1 MTSEPNRKI
10 KLSMNITLETIAIIA
25 AAVLFGA
32 AAQINFLGSAFAQGQ
47 QQEQQQQA
55 FNDHVFVANELSNTI
70 SVINPKNNTLE
81 DTIDLT
87 GFDNRKPFSFN
98 ASTPLAAM
106 HLTPL
111 YNGAIDAHG
120 MNSSPDGKLIAVTAR
135 GSSNIYLINT
145 TTLKKTGS
153 DNGIF
158 VGREPHVPT
167 FTLDGKSIWT
177 TVRGSNY
184 IAVTDVNDAI
194 KNNQTFYNE
203 AISTVN
209 APSMIWFSK
218 DGRLAFVGSQKESVM
233 DVIDTTSKKSIAVIN
248 LTKADPIGFTPF
260 VKVTPDGREVW
271 LVHKSADAI
280 TVIST
285 QQPFNIIST
294 IKLEKGSRPNHVEFA
309 GGREDNGGGRG
320 GYAYVTLAA
329 ADPKTNT
336 SKVMIIDTNNKSI
349 IGSSDSHGKEAHGI
363 WANPNG
369 TRIYVGHEQT
379 PVLAVFDINGPNA
392 INPKSVADIA
402 LGGVNMPN
410 GQFLPSKKSIDVVYD
425 HIIIGK

>member
-1 MTSEPNRKI
+1 MTMEPNRKI
-10 KLSMNITLETIAIIA
+10 KLVMNATLEATGIIA
-25 AAVLFGA
+25 VVVIFA
-32 AAQINFLGSAFAQGQ
+32 AAQISFLDSVFAQGQ
-47 QQEQQQQA
+47 QQA
-55 FNDHVFVANELSNTI
+55 FDDHVFVANELSNTI

-87 GFDNRKPFSFN
+87 GFDNRTPFSFN

-111 YNGAIDAHG
+111 YNGAIDTHG
-120 MNSSPDGKLIAVTAR
+120 MNSSPDGKIIAVTAR

-145 TTLKKTGS
+145 TTLEKTGP

-184 IAVTDVNDAI
+184 IAVIDVNDAI
-194 KNNQTFYNE
+194 KNNRTFYNE

-218 DGRLAFVGSQKESVM
+218 DGRLAFVGSQKESLM
-233 DVIDTTSKKSIAVIN
+233 DVIDTTSKKSIAVVN

-260 VKVTPDGREVW
+260 VKVTPDGSEVW
-271 LVHKSADAI
+271 LVHKNADAI
-280 TVIST
+280 TVINT

-294 IKLEKGSRPNHVEFA
+294 IKLEKGSKPNHVEFA
-309 GGREDNGGGRG
+309 GGREDNGSAR
-320 GYAYVTLAA
+320 YAYVTLAS
-329 ADPKTNT
+329 ADPKTNS
-336 SKVMIIDTNNKSI
+336 SKVNIIDAINKSI
-349 IGSSDSHGKEAHGI
+349 ISSSDSHGKEAHGI

-379 PVLAVFDINGPNA
+379 PVLAVFDIDGPNA
-392 INPKSVADIA
+392 TNPKSIADIA

-425 HIIIGK
+425 DIITGK

>member
-1 MTSEPNRKI
+1 
-10 KLSMNITLETIAIIA
+10 MNITLGAIAIIA
-25 AAVLFGA
+25 TVLFGA
-32 AAQINFLGSAFAQGQ
+32 AQIGFQDSTFAQAQ
-47 QQEQQQQA
+47 PQEQQQQA
-55 FNDHVFVANELSNTI
+55 SNDHVFVANELSNTI
-70 SVINPKNNTLE
+70 SVINPINNTLE

-98 ASTPLAAM
+98 ASKPLAAM

-111 YNGAIDAHG
+111 YNGAIDTHG
-120 MNSSPDGKLIAVTAR
+120 MNSSPDGKLIAVAAR

-145 TTLKKTGS
+145 TTFEKTGP

-184 IAVTDVNDAI
+184 IAVIDVNDAI

-203 AISTVN
+203 AIATVN

-218 DGRLAFVGSQKESVM
+218 DGRLAFVGSQKDSVM
-233 DVIDTTSKKSIAVIN
+233 DVIDTTSKKSITVVN

-260 VKVTPDGREVW
+260 VKVTPAGSEVW

-280 TVIST
+280 TVINT

-294 IKLEKGSRPNHVEFA
+294 IKLEKGSKPNHVEFA
-309 GGREDNGGGRG
+309 RGREDNGGRG
-320 GYAYVTLAA
+320 GYAYVTLAD

-369 TRIYVGHEQT
+369 TRLYVGHEQT
-379 PVLAVFDINGPNA
+379 PILAVFDINGPNA

-402 LGGVNMPN
+402 LGGVKMPN
-410 GQFLPSKKSIDVVYD
+410 GQFLQSKKSIDVVYD
-425 HIIIGK
+425 HIIIGE

>member
-1 MTSEPNRKI
+1 MRSEPNRKSN
-10 KLSMNITLETIAIIA
+10 LTMNVTLEAIAMIAAII
-25 AAVLFGA
+25 FA
-32 AAQINFLGSAFAQGQ
+32 AAQIGFLGSAFAQGQ
-47 QQEQQQQA
+47 QQQQA

-70 SVINPKNNTLE
+70 SVINPLNNTLE

-111 YNGAIDAHG
+111 YNGAIDTHG
-120 MNSSPDGKLIAVTAR
+120 MNSSPDGKLIAVAAR

-145 TTLKKTGS
+145 TTLEKTGP

-167 FTLDGKSIWT
+167 FTLDGRSIWT

-184 IAVTDVNDAI
+184 IAIIDANDAI
-194 KNNQTFYNE
+194 KNNRTFYNE

-218 DGRLAFVGSQKESVM
+218 DGRLAFVGSQKDSVM
-233 DVIDTTSKKSIAVIN
+233 DVIDTTSKKSIAIVN
-248 LTKADPIGFTPF
+248 LTKVDPIGFTPF
-260 VKVTPDGREVW
+260 VKVTPDGSEVW

-285 QQPFNIIST
+285 QQPFNIVST
-294 IKLEKGSRPNHVEFA
+294 IKLEKGSKPNHVEFA
-309 GGREDNGGGRG
+309 GGRDNGR
-320 GYAYVTLAA
+320 GYAYVTLAD

-336 SKVMIIDTNNKSI
+336 SKVMIIDTTNKSI

-369 TRIYVGHEQT
+369 TSLYVGHEQT
-379 PVLAVFDINGPNA
+379 PVLAVFDINGSNA
-392 INPKSVADIA
+392 INPKLVADIS
-402 LGGVNMPN
+402 LGGINMPN

-425 HIIIGK
+425 HIITGE

>member
-1 MTSEPNRKI
+1 MTSEPDRKT
-10 KLSMNITLETIAIIA
+10 KLTISITLETIAIIA
-25 AAVLFGA
+25 AVLFGA
-32 AAQINFLGSAFAQGQ
+32 GVQIKFLDSAFVQGQ
-47 QQEQQQQA
+47 QQEQQQA

-70 SVINPKNNTLE
+70 SAINPINNTLE

-98 ASTPLAAM
+98 ASAPLAAM

-111 YNGAIDAHG
+111 YNGAIDTHG
-120 MNSSPDGKLIAVTAR
+120 MNSSPDGKIIAVAAR
-135 GSSNIYLINT
+135 GSSNIYLINAT
-145 TTLKKTGS
+145 NLEKTGP

-177 TVRGSNY
+177 TVRGSDY
-184 IAVTDVNDAI
+184 IAVIDVNDAI
-194 KNNQTFYNE
+194 KNNRTFYNE

-248 LTKADPIGFTPF
+248 LTKSDPIGFTPF
-260 VKVTPDGREVW
+260 VKVTPDGSEVW
-271 LVHKSADAI
+271 LVHKSADSI

-285 QQPFNIIST
+285 KQPFNIIST
-294 IKLEKGSRPNHVEFA
+294 IKLEKGSKPNHVEFA
-309 GGREDNGGGRG
+309 GGREDNRV
-320 GYAYVTLAA
+320 GYAYVTLAD

-336 SKVMIIDTNNKSI
+336 SKVMIIDTTNKSI
-349 IGSSDSHGKEAHGI
+349 IGYSDSHGKEAHGI

-369 TRIYVGHEQT
+369 TMIYVGHEQT
-379 PVLAVFDINGPNA
+379 PILAVFDINGPNA
-392 INPKSVADIA
+392 INPKLVADIA

-410 GQFLPSKKSIDVVYD
+410 GQFLQSKKSIDVVYD
-425 HIIIGK
+425 HITTGK

>member
-1 MTSEPNRKI
+1 MRSEPNRKSN
-10 KLSMNITLETIAIIA
+10 LTMNVTLEAIAMIAAII
-25 AAVLFGA
+25 FA
-32 AAQINFLGSAFAQGQ
+32 AAQIGFLGSAFAQEQ
-47 QQEQQQQA
+47 QQQQA

-70 SVINPKNNTLE
+70 SVINPLNNTLE

-111 YNGAIDAHG
+111 YNGAIDTHG
-120 MNSSPDGKLIAVTAR
+120 MNSSPDGKLIAVAAR

-145 TTLKKTGS
+145 TTLEKTGP

-167 FTLDGKSIWT
+167 FTLDGRSIWT

-184 IAVTDVNDAI
+184 IAIIDANDAI
-194 KNNQTFYNE
+194 KNNRTFYNE

-218 DGRLAFVGSQKESVM
+218 DGRLAFVGSQKDSVM
-233 DVIDTTSKKSIAVIN
+233 DVIDTTSKKSIAIVN
-248 LTKADPIGFTPF
+248 LTKVDPIGFTPF
-260 VKVTPDGREVW
+260 VKVTPDGSEVW

-280 TVIST
+280 TVTST
-285 QQPFNIIST
+285 QQPFNIVST
-294 IKLEKGSRPNHVEFA
+294 IKLEKGSKPNHVEFA
-309 GGREDNGGGRG
+309 GGRDNGR
-320 GYAYVTLAA
+320 GYAYVTLAD

-336 SKVMIIDTNNKSI
+336 SKVMIIDTTNKSI

-369 TRIYVGHEQT
+369 TSLYVGHEQT
-379 PVLAVFDINGPNA
+379 PVLAVFDINGSNA
-392 INPKSVADIA
+392 INPKLVADIS
-402 LGGVNMPN
+402 LGGINMPN

-425 HIIIGK
+425 HIITGE

>member
-1 MTSEPNRKI
+1 MIMELNRKI
-10 KLSMNITLETIAIIA
+10 KLVMKMTLEATGIIA
-25 AAVLFGA
+25 AVAIFGA
-32 AAQINFLGSAFAQGQ
+32 AAQISFLDSVFAQG
-47 QQEQQQQA
+47 QQQQA

-81 DTIDLT
+81 DT
-87 GFDNRKPFSFN
+87 GP
-98 ASTPLAAM
+98 
-106 HLTPL
+106 
-111 YNGAIDAHG
+111 
-120 MNSSPDGKLIAVTAR
+120 
-135 GSSNIYLINT
+135 
-145 TTLKKTGS
+145 

-184 IAVTDVNDAI
+184 IAVIDVNDAI
-194 KNNQTFYNE
+194 KNNRIFYNE

-233 DVIDTTSKKSIAVIN
+233 DVIDTTSKKSIAVVN
-248 LTKADPIGFTPF
+248 LTKSDPIGFTPF

-280 TVIST
+280 TVINT

-294 IKLEKGSRPNHVEFA
+294 IKLEKGSKPNHVEFA
-309 GGREDNGGGRG
+309 GEGREDNGSAR
-320 GYAYVTLAA
+320 YAYVTLAS
-329 ADPKTNT
+329 ADPKTNS
-336 SKVMIIDTNNKSI
+336 SKVNIIDAINKSI
-349 IGSSDSHGKEAHGI
+349 ISSSDSHGKEAHGI

-379 PVLAVFDINGPNA
+379 PVLAVFDIDGPNA
-392 INPKSVADIA
+392 INPKSVADID
-402 LGGVNMPN
+402 LGGVNMHN

-425 HIIIGK
+425 DIITGK

>member
-1 MTSEPNRKI
+1 
-10 KLSMNITLETIAIIA
+10 MNITLETIAIIA
-25 AAVLFGA
+25 AVLFGA
-32 AAQINFLGSAFAQGQ
+32 GVQINFLDSAFAQGQ
-47 QQEQQQQA
+47 EEEQQQA

-98 ASTPLAAM
+98 ASTPLPAM

-111 YNGAIDAHG
+111 YNGAIDTHG
-120 MNSSPDGKLIAVTAR
+120 MNSSPDGKIIAVTAR
-135 GSSNIYLINT
+135 GSSNIYLINAT
-145 TTLKKTGS
+145 NLEKTGP

-167 FTLDGKSIWT
+167 FTLDGKSILT

-184 IAVTDVNDAI
+184 IAVIDVNDAI
-194 KNNQTFYNE
+194 KNNRTFYNE

-218 DGRLAFVGSQKESVM
+218 DGGLAFVGSQKESVM
-233 DVIDTTSKKSIAVIN
+233 DVIDTTSKKSIAVVN
-248 LTKADPIGFTPF
+248 LTKSDPIGFTPF

-309 GGREDNGGGRG
+309 GGREDNGGG
-320 GYAYVTLAA
+320 GYAYVTLAD

-336 SKVMIIDTNNKSI
+336 SKVMIIDTTNKSI

-363 WANPNG
+363 WANPNR

-425 HIIIGK
+425 HIITGK

>member
-1 MTSEPNRKI
+1 MTSKPNRKI
-10 KLSMNITLETIAIIA
+10 KLTMNIALETIAIIA
-25 AAVLFGA
+25 AIIFA
-32 AAQINFLGSAFAQGQ
+32 AAQIGFLDSALAQG
-47 QQEQQQQA
+47 QQQA

-98 ASTPLAAM
+98 ASTPLPAM

-111 YNGAIDAHG
+111 YNGAIDTHG
-120 MNSSPDGKLIAVTAR
+120 MNSSPDGKLIAVAAR

-145 TTLKKTGS
+145 TTLEKTGS

-184 IAVTDVNDAI
+184 IAVIDVNDAI
-194 KNNQTFYNE
+194 KNNRTFYNE

-233 DVIDTTSKKSIAVIN
+233 DVIDTTSKKSIAVVN

-260 VKVTPDGREVW
+260 VKVTPDGSEVW

-294 IKLEKGSRPNHVEFA
+294 IKLEKGSKPNHVEFA
-309 GGREDNGGGRG
+309 GGRDNGR
-320 GYAYVTLAA
+320 GYAYVTLAD

-336 SKVMIIDTNNKSI
+336 SKVMIIDTTNKSI

-410 GQFLPSKKSIDVVYD
+410 EQFLPSKKSIDVVYD
-425 HIIIGK
+425 HIITGK

>member
-1 MTSEPNRKI
+1 MTLKPNRKSN
-10 KLSMNITLETIAIIA
+10 LTMNMALEAIAIIA
-25 AAVLFGA
+25 AIIFA
-32 AAQINFLGSAFAQGQ
+32 AAQISFLDSALAQG
-47 QQEQQQQA
+47 QQQA

-111 YNGAIDAHG
+111 YNGAIDTHG

-145 TTLKKTGS
+145 TTLEKTGP

-177 TVRGSNY
+177 PVRGSNY
-184 IAVTDVNDAI
+184 IAVIDVNDAI
-194 KNNQTFYNE
+194 KNNRIFYNE

-218 DGRLAFVGSQKESVM
+218 DGRLAFVGSQKDSVM
-233 DVIDTTSKKSIAVIN
+233 DVIDTTSKKSIAVVN
-248 LTKADPIGFTPF
+248 LTKSDPIGFTPF

-280 TVIST
+280 TVINT

-294 IKLEKGSRPNHVEFA
+294 IKLEKGSKPNHVEFA
-309 GGREDNGGGRG
+309 GGREHNGGR
-320 GYAYVTLAA
+320 GYAYVILAD
-329 ADPKTNT
+329 ADLKTNT
-336 SKVMIIDTNNKSI
+336 SKVMIIDITNKSI
-349 IGSSDSHGKEAHGI
+349 IDSSDSHGKEAHGI

-379 PVLAVFDINGPNA
+379 PVLAVFDIDGPNA
-392 INPKSVADIA
+392 INPKSVADID
-402 LGGVNMPN
+402 LGGVNMHN

-425 HIIIGK
+425 DIITGK

>member
-1 MTSEPNRKI
+1 MELNRKI
-10 KLSMNITLETIAIIA
+10 KLVMNMTLEATGIIA
-25 AAVLFGA
+25 AVAIFGA
-32 AAQINFLGSAFAQGQ
+32 AAQISFLDSVFAQGQ
-47 QQEQQQQA
+47 QQQQT

-111 YNGAIDAHG
+111 YNGAIDTHG

-135 GSSNIYLINT
+135 GSSNIYLINI
-145 TTLKKTGS
+145 TTLEKTGP

-184 IAVTDVNDAI
+184 IAVIDVNDAI

-233 DVIDTTSKKSIAVIN
+233 DVIDTTSKKSIAVVN
-248 LTKADPIGFTPF
+248 LTKSDPIGFTPF

-280 TVIST
+280 TAIST

-294 IKLEKGSRPNHVEFA
+294 IKLEKGSKPNHVEFA
-309 GGREDNGGGRG
+309 GEGREDNGSAR
-320 GYAYVTLAA
+320 YAYVTLAA
-329 ADPKTNT
+329 ADPKTNS
-336 SKVMIIDTNNKSI
+336 SKVMIIDAINKSI

-379 PVLAVFDINGPNA
+379 PVLAVFDINGTNA

-410 GQFLPSKKSIDVVYD
+410 GQFLQSKKSIDVVYD
-425 HIIIGK
+425 HITTGK

>member
-1 MTSEPNRKI
+1 MTMELNRKI
-10 KLSMNITLETIAIIA
+10 KLVMNMTLEATGIIA
-25 AAVLFGA
+25 AVAIFGA
-32 AAQINFLGSAFAQGQ
+32 AAQISFLDSVFAQG
-47 QQEQQQQA
+47 QQQQA

-111 YNGAIDAHG
+111 YNGAIDTHG

-145 TTLKKTGS
+145 TTLEKTGP

-184 IAVTDVNDAI
+184 IAVIDVNDAI
-194 KNNQTFYNE
+194 KNNRTFYNE

-248 LTKADPIGFTPF
+248 LTKSDPIGFTPF
-260 VKVTPDGREVW
+260 VKVTPDGSEVW
-271 LVHKSADAI
+271 LVHKSADSI

-285 QQPFNIIST
+285 KQPFNIIST
-294 IKLEKGSRPNHVEFA
+294 IKLEKGSKPNHVEFA
-309 GGREDNGGGRG
+309 GGREDNRV
-320 GYAYVTLAA
+320 GYAYVTLAD

-336 SKVMIIDTNNKSI
+336 SKVMIIDTTNKSI
-349 IGSSDSHGKEAHGI
+349 IGYSDSHGKEAHGI

-369 TRIYVGHEQT
+369 TMIYVGHEQT
-379 PVLAVFDINGPNA
+379 PILAVFDINGPNA
-392 INPKSVADIA
+392 INPKLVADIA

-410 GQFLPSKKSIDVVYD
+410 GQFLQSKKSIDVVYG
-425 HIIIGK
+425 HIITGK

>member
-1 MTSEPNRKI
+1 MTMEPNRKI
-10 KLSMNITLETIAIIA
+10 KLTMNITLESIAIIA
-25 AAVLFGA
+25 AAAQFGA
-32 AAQINFLGSAFAQGQ
+32 EGQINFLDSVFAQGQ
-47 QQEQQQQA
+47 QQS

-111 YNGAIDAHG
+111 YNGAIDTHG

-145 TTLKKTGS
+145 TNLEKTGS

-184 IAVTDVNDAI
+184 IAVIDVNDAI
-194 KNNQTFYNE
+194 KNNRTFYNE

-209 APSMIWFSK
+209 APSMVWFSK

-233 DVIDTTSKKSIAVIN
+233 DVIDTTSKKSIAVVN

-260 VKVTPDGREVW
+260 VKVTPDGSEVW

-280 TVIST
+280 TAIST

-294 IKLEKGSRPNHVEFA
+294 IKLENGSKPNHVEFA
-309 GGREDNGGGRG
+309 GEGGREEDNGGRG

-336 SKVMIIDTNNKSI
+336 SKVMIIDTTNKSI

-369 TRIYVGHEQT
+369 TSIYVGHEHT

-410 GQFLPSKKSIDVVYD
+410 GQFLQSKKSIDVVYD
-425 HIIIGK
+425 HIIAGK

>member
-1 MTSEPNRKI
+1 MTMELNRKI
-10 KLSMNITLETIAIIA
+10 KLVMNMTLEATGIIA
-25 AAVLFGA
+25 AVAIFGA
-32 AAQINFLGSAFAQGQ
+32 AAQISFLDSVFAQG
-47 QQEQQQQA
+47 QQQQA

-111 YNGAIDAHG
+111 YNGAIDTHG

-145 TTLKKTGS
+145 TTLEKTGP

-184 IAVTDVNDAI
+184 IAVIDVNDAI
-194 KNNQTFYNE
+194 KNNRTFYNE

-233 DVIDTTSKKSIAVIN
+233 DIIDTTSKKSIAVVN
-248 LTKADPIGFTPF
+248 LTKSDPIGFTPF

-280 TVIST
+280 TVINT

-294 IKLEKGSRPNHVEFA
+294 IKLEKGSKPNHVEFA
-309 GGREDNGGGRG
+309 GGREDNGSAR
-320 GYAYVTLAA
+320 YAYVTLAS
-329 ADPKTNT
+329 ADPKTNS
-336 SKVMIIDTNNKSI
+336 SKVNIIDAINKSI
-349 IGSSDSHGKEAHGI
+349 ISSSDSHGKEAHGI

-379 PVLAVFDINGPNA
+379 PVLSVFDIDGPNA
-392 INPKSVADIA
+392 INPKSVADID
-402 LGGVNMPN
+402 LGGVNMHN

-425 HIIIGK
+425 YIITGK

>member
-1 MTSEPNRKI
+1 MTSEPDRKT
-10 KLSMNITLETIAIIA
+10 KLTISITLETIAIIA
-25 AAVLFGA
+25 AVLFGA
-32 AAQINFLGSAFAQGQ
+32 GVQIKFLDSAFVQGQ
-47 QQEQQQQA
+47 QQEQQQS

-98 ASTPLAAM
+98 ASAPLAAM

-111 YNGAIDAHG
+111 YNGAIDTHG
-120 MNSSPDGKLIAVTAR
+120 MNSSPDGKLIAVAAR

-145 TTLKKTGS
+145 TTLEKTGP

-184 IAVTDVNDAI
+184 IAVIDVNDAI
-194 KNNQTFYNE
+194 KNNRTFYNE

-218 DGRLAFVGSQKESVM
+218 DGMLAFVGSQKESVM
-233 DVIDTTSKKSIAVIN
+233 DVIDTTSKKSIAVVN
-248 LTKADPIGFTPF
+248 LTKSDPIGFTPF
-260 VKVTPDGREVW
+260 VKVTPDGSEVW

-294 IKLEKGSRPNHVEFA
+294 IKLEKGSKPNHVEFA
-309 GGREDNGGGRG
+309 GGREDNRV
-320 GYAYVTLAA
+320 GYAYVTLAD

-336 SKVMIIDTNNKSI
+336 SKVMIIDTVNKSI

-379 PVLAVFDINGPNA
+379 PVLTVFDINGPNA

-410 GQFLPSKKSIDVVYD
+410 GQFLQSKKSIDVVYD
-425 HIIIGK
+425 HITTGK

>member
-1 MTSEPNRKI
+1 MTMEPNRKI
-10 KLSMNITLETIAIIA
+10 KLVMNATLEATGIIA
-25 AAVLFGA
+25 VVVIFAA
-32 AAQINFLGSAFAQGQ
+32 AAQISFLDSVFAQGQ
-47 QQEQQQQA
+47 QQA
-55 FNDHVFVANELSNTI
+55 FDDHVFVANELSNTI

-87 GFDNRKPFSFN
+87 GFDNRTPFSFN

-111 YNGAIDAHG
+111 YNGAIDTHG
-120 MNSSPDGKLIAVTAR
+120 MNSSPDGKIIAVTAR

-145 TTLKKTGS
+145 TTLEKTGP

-184 IAVTDVNDAI
+184 IAVIDVNDAI
-194 KNNQTFYNE
+194 KNNRTFYNE
-203 AISTVN
+203 AIFTVN

-218 DGRLAFVGSQKESVM
+218 DGRLAFVGSQKESLM
-233 DVIDTTSKKSIAVIN
+233 DVIDTTSKKSIAVVN

-260 VKVTPDGREVW
+260 VKVTPDGSEVW
-271 LVHKSADAI
+271 LVHKNADAI
-280 TVIST
+280 TVINT

-294 IKLEKGSRPNHVEFA
+294 IKLEKGSKPNHVEFA
-309 GGREDNGGGRG
+309 GGREDNGSAR
-320 GYAYVTLAA
+320 YAYVTLAS
-329 ADPKTNT
+329 ADPKTNS
-336 SKVMIIDTNNKSI
+336 SKVNIIDAINKSI
-349 IGSSDSHGKEAHGI
+349 ISSSDSHGKEAHGI

-379 PVLAVFDINGPNA
+379 PVLAVFDIDGPNA
-392 INPKSVADIA
+392 TNPKSIADIA

-425 HIIIGK
+425 DIITGK

>member
-1 MTSEPNRKI
+1 
-10 KLSMNITLETIAIIA
+10 MNVTLEAIAMIAAII
-25 AAVLFGA
+25 FA
-32 AAQINFLGSAFAQGQ
+32 AAQIGFLGSAFAQGQ
-47 QQEQQQQA
+47 QQQQQQA

-70 SVINPKNNTLE
+70 SVINPLNNTLE

-111 YNGAIDAHG
+111 YNGAIDTHG
-120 MNSSPDGKLIAVTAR
+120 MNSSPDGKLIAVAAR

-145 TTLKKTGS
+145 TTLEKTGP

-167 FTLDGKSIWT
+167 FTLDGRSIWT

-184 IAVTDVNDAI
+184 IAIIDANDAI
-194 KNNQTFYNE
+194 KNNRTFYNE

-218 DGRLAFVGSQKESVM
+218 DGRLAFVGSQKDSVM
-233 DVIDTTSKKSIAVIN
+233 DVIDTTSKKSIAIVN
-248 LTKADPIGFTPF
+248 LTKVDPIGFTPF
-260 VKVTPDGREVW
+260 VKVTPDGSEVW

-285 QQPFNIIST
+285 QQPFNIVST
-294 IKLEKGSRPNHVEFA
+294 IKLEKGSKPNHVEFA
-309 GGREDNGGGRG
+309 GGRDNGR
-320 GYAYVTLAA
+320 GYAYVTLAD

-336 SKVMIIDTNNKSI
+336 SKVMIIDTINKSI

-369 TRIYVGHEQT
+369 TSLYVGHEQT
-379 PVLAVFDINGPNA
+379 PVLAVFDINGSNA
-392 INPKSVADIA
+392 INPKLVADIS
-402 LGGVNMPN
+402 LGGINMPN

-425 HIIIGK
+425 HIITGE

>member
-1 MTSEPNRKI
+1 MTMEPNRKI
-10 KLSMNITLETIAIIA
+10 KLVMNATLEATGIIA
-25 AAVLFGA
+25 VVVIFA
-32 AAQINFLGSAFAQGQ
+32 AAQISFLDSVFAQGQ
-47 QQEQQQQA
+47 QQA
-55 FNDHVFVANELSNTI
+55 FDDHVFVANELSNTI

-87 GFDNRKPFSFN
+87 GFDNRTPFSFN

-111 YNGAIDAHG
+111 YNGAIDTHG
-120 MNSSPDGKLIAVTAR
+120 MNSSPDGKIIAVTAR

-145 TTLKKTGS
+145 TTLEKTGP

-184 IAVTDVNDAI
+184 IAVIDVNDAI
-194 KNNQTFYNE
+194 KNNRTFYNE
-203 AISTVN
+203 AIFTVN

-218 DGRLAFVGSQKESVM
+218 DGRLAFVGSQKESLM
-233 DVIDTTSKKSIAVIN
+233 DVIDTTSKKSIAVVN

-260 VKVTPDGREVW
+260 VKVTPDGSEVW
-271 LVHKSADAI
+271 LVHKNADAI
-280 TVIST
+280 TVINT

-294 IKLEKGSRPNHVEFA
+294 IKLEKGSKPNHVEFA
-309 GGREDNGGGRG
+309 GGREDNGSAR
-320 GYAYVTLAA
+320 YAYVTLAS
-329 ADPKTNT
+329 ADPKTNS
-336 SKVMIIDTNNKSI
+336 SKVNIIDAINKSI
-349 IGSSDSHGKEAHGI
+349 ISSSDSHGKEAHGI

-379 PVLAVFDINGPNA
+379 PVLAVFDIDGPNA
-392 INPKSVADIA
+392 TNPKSIADIA

-425 HIIIGK
+425 DIITGK

>member
-1 MTSEPNRKI
+1 MTMELNRKI
-10 KLSMNITLETIAIIA
+10 KLVMNMTLEATGIIVAVAI
-25 AAVLFGA
+25 FGA
-32 AAQINFLGSAFAQGQ
+32 AAQISFLDSVFAQGQ
-47 QQEQQQQA
+47 QQQS

-111 YNGAIDAHG
+111 YNGAIDTHG
-120 MNSSPDGKLIAVTAR
+120 MNSSPNGKLIAV
-135 GSSNIYLINT
+135 
-145 TTLKKTGS
+145 
-153 DNGIF
+153 
-158 VGREPHVPT
+158 
-167 FTLDGKSIWT
+167 

-184 IAVTDVNDAI
+184 IAVIDVNDAI
-194 KNNQTFYNE
+194 KNNRTFYNE

-233 DVIDTTSKKSIAVIN
+233 DVIDTTSKKSIAVVN
-248 LTKADPIGFTPF
+248 LTKSDPIGFTPF
-260 VKVTPDGREVW
+260 VKVTPDGSEVW

-294 IKLEKGSRPNHVEFA
+294 IKLEKGSKPNHVEFA
-309 GGREDNGGGRG
+309 GERREDNGSAR
-320 GYAYVTLAA
+320 YAYVTLAS
-329 ADPKTNT
+329 ADPKTNS
-336 SKVMIIDTNNKSI
+336 SKVMIIDAINKSI
-349 IGSSDSHGKEAHGI
+349 ISSSDSHGKEAHGI

-379 PVLAVFDINGPNA
+379 PVLAVFDIDGPNA
-392 INPKSVADIA
+392 INPKSVADID
-402 LGGVNMPN
+402 LGGVNMHN
-410 GQFLPSKKSIDVVYD
+410 EQFLPSKKSIDVVYD
-425 HIIIGK
+425 HITTGK

>member
-1 MTSEPNRKI
+1 MELNRKI
-10 KLSMNITLETIAIIA
+10 KLVMNMTLEATGIIA
-25 AAVLFGA
+25 AVAIFGA
-32 AAQINFLGSAFAQGQ
+32 AAQISFLDSVFAQG
-47 QQEQQQQA
+47 QQQQA

-98 ASTPLAAM
+98 ASMPLAAM

-111 YNGAIDAHG
+111 YNGAIDTHG
-120 MNSSPDGKLIAVTAR
+120 INSSPDGKLIAVAAR

-145 TTLKKTGS
+145 TTLEKTGS

-184 IAVTDVNDAI
+184 IAVIDVNDAI
-194 KNNQTFYNE
+194 KNNRTFYNE

-218 DGRLAFVGSQKESVM
+218 DGRLAFVGSQKDSVM
-233 DVIDTTSKKSIAVIN
+233 DVIDTTSKKSIAVVN

-260 VKVTPDGREVW
+260 VKVTPDGSEVW

-280 TVIST
+280 TVINT

-294 IKLEKGSRPNHVEFA
+294 IKLEKGSKPNHVEFA
-309 GGREDNGGGRG
+309 GEGREDNGSAR
-320 GYAYVTLAA
+320 YAYVTLAS
-329 ADPKTNT
+329 ADPKTNS
-336 SKVMIIDTNNKSI
+336 SKVMIIDAINKSI
-349 IGSSDSHGKEAHGI
+349 ISSSDSHGKEAHGI

-379 PVLAVFDINGPNA
+379 PVLAVFDIDGPNA
-392 INPKSVADIA
+392 INPKSVADID
-402 LGGVNMPN
+402 LGGVNMHN

-425 HIIIGK
+425 DIITGK

>member
-1 MTSEPNRKI
+1 
-10 KLSMNITLETIAIIA
+10 MNMTLEATGIIA
-25 AAVLFGA
+25 AVAIFGA
-32 AAQINFLGSAFAQGQ
+32 AAQISFLDSVFAQGQ
-47 QQEQQQQA
+47 QQQQA

-111 YNGAIDAHG
+111 YNGAIDTHG

-145 TTLKKTGS
+145 TTLEKTGP

-184 IAVTDVNDAI
+184 IAVIDVNDAI
-194 KNNQTFYNE
+194 KNNRTFYNE

-248 LTKADPIGFTPF
+248 LTKSDPIGFTPF
-260 VKVTPDGREVW
+260 VKVTPDGSEVW
-271 LVHKSADAI
+271 LVHKSADSI

-285 QQPFNIIST
+285 KQPFNIIST
-294 IKLEKGSRPNHVEFA
+294 IKLEKGSKPNHVEFA
-309 GGREDNGGGRG
+309 GGREDNRV
-320 GYAYVTLAA
+320 GYAYVTLAD

-336 SKVMIIDTNNKSI
+336 SKVMIIDTTNKSI
-349 IGSSDSHGKEAHGI
+349 IGYSDSHGKEAHGI

-369 TRIYVGHEQT
+369 TMIYVGHEQT
-379 PVLAVFDINGPNA
+379 PILAVFDINGPNA
-392 INPKSVADIA
+392 INPKLVADIA

-410 GQFLPSKKSIDVVYD
+410 GQFLQSKKSIDVVYD
-425 HIIIGK
+425 HITTGK